1 VTSRHVLTNCT
12 LLLSASYPK
21 RSDHGLHN
29 LKCRY
34 CGVLF
39 WHGERVGGIRG
50 SRNIVYNNCC
60 KSGKVC
66 VPTYRTRPESLASL
80 ARFANN
86 ASSRN
91 FMKNIRQYN
100 CLFTFTSMG
109 ADIDRSVN
117 DDRGPPLFKIHGQV
131 HHGIGSLLPPDD
143 SPPKFLQL
151 YIYDTT
157 NEVQNR
163 LKCLGPDDNPHGSL
177 RPSVVNELL
186 MRIIHLLKN

>member
-1 VTSRHVLTNCT
+1 LCLGVYNFVVTSRHVLTNCT

-109 ADIDRSVN
+109 LILIDQSMMTEVHLCLKFM
-117 DDRGPPLFKIHGQV
+117 DRFIMV
-131 HHGIGSLLPPDD
+131 
-143 SPPKFLQL
+143 
-151 YIYDTT
+151 
-157 NEVQNR
+157 
-163 LKCLGPDDNPHGSL
+163 
-177 RPSVVNELL
+177 
-186 MRIIHLLKN
+186 